1 MRKPNHTLLLLA
13 LASPLLWSCATASRG
28 DDPFQERAQ
37 SGQVRVSINNLAFS
51 DVTVWGV
58 TNGSRRRLGNITGKR
73 EADFTL
79 PVSYA
84 SELYLEIDLL
94 AGPRCRT
101 ETMLVQPGDHVELT
115 VRGDAANLACGV
127 P

>member
-1 MRKPNHTLLLLA
+1 M
-13 LASPLLWSCATASRG
+13 
-28 DDPFQERAQ
+28 
-37 SGQVRVSINNLAFS
+37 VSINNLAFS

-58 TNGSRRRLGNITGKR
+58 TNGSRRRLGNITAKG
-73 EADFTL
+73 ETDFTL
-79 PVSYA
+79 PLGYP

-94 AGPRCRT
+94 AGPRCVT

-115 VRGDAANLACGV
+115 VRGDTANLVCGV